1 MRALAWRTS
10 AIAVGFGAVAG
21 AIAAVTLKVMLWLQ
35 GLVWGVS
42 DARWYFVVAILVGGV
57 LVALLRRVSEEANLE
72 QEVALTADPVQ
83 LHRRRIGFL
92 AVSAIVAVAFG
103 GAVGPEAGLIAVVA
117 EVSSLAA
124 FRMAKSREEQRLIGR
139 VGSAAALSGLYGSP
153 PGGAVYESDEISP
166 SKALVF
172 VAAVV
177 GLVAFLLT
185 SDLFGGLDMP
195 PLGLPEYLTSHDGS
209 DLLRAIPPA
218 IAAAL
223 GATAYTM
230 VRPALARLVGRLS
243 STTLQTMLA
252 TLLFAGLA
260 VLWPILRFSGH
271 SDFPQLVSMAGDAAW
286 WSLLGVGLLKLLACA
301 VCLAGGYRGG
311 EFFPLMFAGAA
322 VGVATVSVVPG
333 LQITGAL
340 VAGLAAATTVGLR
353 KPVAALL
360 IGLFVVQGTALGP
373 LVVGV
378 AVGVLALRLLGLRN
392 AAEQPARA
400 GA

>member
-1 MRALAWRTS
+1 
-10 AIAVGFGAVAG
+10 
-21 AIAAVTLKVMLWLQ
+21 
-35 GLVWGVS
+35 
-42 DARWYFVVAILVGGV
+42 
-57 LVALLRRVSEEANLE
+57 
-72 QEVALTADPVQ
+72 
-83 LHRRRIGFL
+83 
-92 AVSAIVAVAFG
+92 
-103 GAVGPEAGLIAVVA
+103 
-117 EVSSLAA
+117 
-124 FRMAKSREEQRLIGR
+124 MAKSREEQRLIGR